1 MRLHSTVSVSTQ
13 DEDGCSPAA
22 GSSCHGSSGI
32 KLGTL
37 SHNPWP
43 WPSNNKRAPTR
54 KYSSSAK
61 SRVHLGRQQTLLT
74 IHLRCSCAA
83 CSVVS
88 KPEAYANQ
96 NHQQKSISKSLQRTM
111 PKSEKG
117 RASKRLISSTKCLR
131 KDNARMSYDLAG
143 FRTEQRHTP
152 ELH

>member
-1 MRLHSTVSVSTQ
+1 MGAVQQLTLHVMAVLESNWERLATTP
-13 DEDGCSPAA
+13 GRGPA
-22 GSSCHGSSGI
+22 
-32 KLGTL
+32 T
-37 SHNPWP
+37 
-43 WPSNNKRAPTR
+43 APTR

-131 KDNARMSYDLAG
+131 KDNARISYDLAG